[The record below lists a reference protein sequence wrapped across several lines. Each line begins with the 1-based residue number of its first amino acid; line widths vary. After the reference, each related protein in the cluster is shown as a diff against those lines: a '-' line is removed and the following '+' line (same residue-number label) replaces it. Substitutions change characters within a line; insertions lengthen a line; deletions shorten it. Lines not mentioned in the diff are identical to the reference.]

1 MKFYAGVSAFLPV
14 SEMSEAYIRDPAEH
28 FRVGQAIRVHVL
40 AAHPG
45 EKKMRVSCKDPSTFG
60 SSQEQALA
68 NLKIG
73 QIVSGRISEKA
84 NDGIV
89 VQIEGG
95 VGVAG
100 LKGIISVG
108 HLADGMHRSNT
119 CKLRTLGAGQT
130 LSELVVIDKN
140 KGRMIRLSGK
150 PSLISAAKE
159 NSLIYSFGQLNEG
172 AIIRGFVKNITE
184 VGVFVGFAG
193 GIVGL
198 ASKNALPLEK
208 QSLPDFGYFKDQS
221 VTGRVFAMNYPGK
234 KFLLSLKPIELKRPP
249 ADGDDDDIS
258 TKTQAREVINPVDG
272 RSQTIGEYTTGKISK
287 ARVTS
292 VQTSQINVQLADNI
306 QGRIDVSQVFDSW
319 TDIKNKKAPLTAF
332 KKGDLLVVKVIGL
345 HNARNHRFLPISHR
359 ISSNRT
365 VIFELSAKPSAVNS
379 DGCDPLRLDRV
390 LVGSTWLA
398 FVNNISDD
406 CIWLHVSTGIR
417 GRMRLLDIS
426 ADVVKLQNLPA
437 HFPIGSALRC
447 AVVGVDAANEKLDLS
462 ARRIETGQPAFTL
475 DSLSRGMV
483 VPGRVTKVLDRQ
495 VLVQLSDTVVG
506 SLYLIDVADD
516 FARANISS
524 FQQNNVLRVYIRDVD
539 KSNGRVSLSSRPSRV
554 LSSDLPV
561 TDPEVHSIRDV
572 KDGELRRGFVRA
584 VTDKGLFVTLG
595 HNVTAWVKVC
605 DLADTF
611 LKEWKAK
618 FPVHQVVEGRV
629 VAANYSLGHVQ
640 MSLRQSSISGKTPE
654 GQAGLEDFTKGQT
667 VSGKVKKIV
676 DYGVFIAI
684 DGSGV
689 SGLCHVSQIADR
701 KVEDIS
707 KLYAEGDP
715 VKAKVLSID
724 MEKRRISFGI
734 KASCFSGSDTNDGED
749 GESMD
754 LDLSSD
760 GDDEGEDDDEDS
772 STDGGVDLSLAGE
785 IHGGDKCGGSGDASD
800 AGEEGAADGGLS
812 TGGFDWTASNIFE
825 KREREV
831 SSDSGSDSDDGEGGG
846 GGGEERGERKKKK
859 RRLGEIKRDRTG
871 DLVSREPKSVTDF
884 ERLTLGDPNDS
895 KLWIRYMAFQLQ
907 LGELEKARE
916 IAERALKTIDPKE
929 DSERRNAWV
938 ASLNLENAY
947 GSGDTL
953 EAVFQRAVQYNDAQD
968 IHERMASIYIQ
979 SGKFEVC
986 ATPLR
991 SVVLCTKT
999 DAHSRKQ
1006 MAFLRSWSKSSTRL
1020 PESGSTMLISF
1031 SLITTVL
1038 QPANSSSVPSS
1049 HFQETSIA
1057 TSSYVSRVWSSERGN
1072 PSAEERYLRT

>member
-40 AAHPG
+40 VAHSG

-60 SSQEQALA
+60 SVQEEALA

-73 QIVSGRISEKA
+73 QVVSGKISEKA

-89 VQIEGG
+89 VQLEGG
-95 VGVAG
+95 VGAAG
-100 LKGIISVG
+100 LKGIIPVG
-108 HLADGMHRSNT
+108 HLTDGIHRNNT
-119 CKLRTLGAGQT
+119 SKLRTLGVGQT

-140 KGRMIRLSGK
+140 KGRMIRLSAK
-150 PSLISAAKE
+150 PSLISAAKQ
-159 NSLIYSFGQLNEG
+159 NSLIYRFGQLSEG
-172 AIIRGFVKNITE
+172 AITRGFVKNITE

-234 KFLLSLKPIELKRPP
+234 KFLLSLKPIEVKKPP
-249 ADGDDDDIS
+249 ADGDGDDGVPN
-258 TKTQAREVINPVDG
+258 KTQAREVINPVDG
-272 RSQTIGEYTTGKISK
+272 RSQTIDEYTTGKIST

-306 QGRIDVSQVFDSW
+306 QGRIDVSQVFDNW
-319 TDIKNKKAPLTAF
+319 ADIKNKKAPLTAF

-345 HNARNHRFLPISHR
+345 HNARSHRFLPISHR

-365 VIFELSAKPSAVNS
+365 VIFELSAKPSVVNS
-379 DGCDPLRLDRV
+379 DGCDLLRLDRV

-398 FVNNISDD
+398 FVNNILDD
-406 CIWLHVSTGIR
+406 CIWLHISTGVR

-447 AVVGVDAANEKLDLS
+447 TAVGVDAANEKLDLS

-483 VPGRVTKVLDRQ
+483 VPGRVTKVLDHQ

-516 FARANISS
+516 FARASISS
-524 FQQNNVLRVYIRDVD
+524 FQQNHVLRVYVRDVD

-554 LSSDLPV
+554 LNSDLPV

-611 LKEWKAK
+611 LKEWKAN

-640 MSLRQSSISGKTPE
+640 MSLRRSAISGKTPE

-667 VSGKVKKIV
+667 VSGKIKKIV

-684 DGSGV
+684 DGSEV

-701 KVEDIS
+701 KIEDIS

-715 VKAKVLSID
+715 VKAKILSID

-734 KASCFSGSDTNDGED
+734 KASCFSGSDTNGGED
-749 GESMD
+749 GGGSMD
-754 LDLSSD
+754 LDLGSD
-760 GDDEGEDDDEDS
+760 GDDEDEDEDEDSSTDGEDGGGSMDLDLGSDGDNEDEDEDEDS
-772 STDGGVDLSLAGE
+772 STDGGVDLSLTGE
-785 IHGGDKCGGSGDASD
+785 IHRGDECGDVSD
-800 AGEEGAADGGLS
+800 AGEGGATGGGLS

-846 GGGEERGERKKKK
+846 GGGEKRGVNGRK
-859 RRLGEIKRDRTG
+859 RNEGLARSNRTEPAT
-871 DLVSREPKSVTDF
+871 LFLANLSRSP
-884 ERLTLGDPNDS
+884 TL
-895 KLWIRYMAFQLQ
+895 
-907 LGELEKARE
+907 
-916 IAERALKTIDPKE
+916 
-929 DSERRNAWV
+929 
-938 ASLNLENAY
+938 
-947 GSGDTL
+947 SG
-953 EAVFQRAVQYNDAQD
+953 
-968 IHERMASIYIQ
+968 
-979 SGKFEVC
+979 
-986 ATPLR
+986 
-991 SVVLCTKT
+991 
-999 DAHSRKQ
+999 
-1006 MAFLRSWSKSSTRL
+1006 
-1020 PESGSTMLISF
+1020 
-1031 SLITTVL
+1031 
-1038 QPANSSSVPSS
+1038 
-1049 HFQETSIA
+1049 
-1057 TSSYVSRVWSSERGN
+1057 
-1072 PSAEERYLRT
+1072 